1 MKNITL
7 LLLLAI
13 CCWSCG
19 PEAPPANAEAE
30 ATETTEEEAP
40 TQQNTFLIRPGEG
53 FGDFNDELAKA
64 DLMRLLGKNRI
75 APRAFY
81 LGEGETAPGLVLYPD
96 SPEEVEVLLDE
107 DGYPIMYR
115 IQEEGSEWATKGGL
129 KIGSSLAD
137 LEKING
143 QPFKLTGFDWDYG
156 GTVTNWNG
164 GTFADKDFMVVL
176 GYDVDAAQFT
186 EEDMEQLLGDQEII
200 STLPA
205 LRRYPF
211 KVVTITQ
218 RY

>member
-7 LLLLAI
+7 LFLLAI
-13 CCWSCG
+13 FCWSCG
-19 PEAPPANAEAE
+19 PEAP
-30 ATETTEEEAP
+30 ATDTGEKETTEKVAA
-40 TQQNTFLIRPGEG
+40 TQKNTFLIRPGEG
-53 FGDFNDELAKA
+53 FSDFTDELAKA

-75 APRAFY
+75 MERPFY
-81 LGEGETAPGLVLYPD
+81 LGEGESAPGLVLYPD

-107 DGYPIMYR
+107 DGFPMMYR
-115 IQEEGSEWATKGGL
+115 IQEEGSEWATAEGL
-129 KIGSSLAD
+129 KVGSSLAD

-164 GTFADKDFMVVL
+164 GTFAGKDFMVVL
-176 GYDVDAAQFT
+176 GYDADAAQFS
-186 EEDMEQLLGDQEII
+186 EEDISQLMGDQEIL

-211 KVVTITQ
+211 KVISITQ